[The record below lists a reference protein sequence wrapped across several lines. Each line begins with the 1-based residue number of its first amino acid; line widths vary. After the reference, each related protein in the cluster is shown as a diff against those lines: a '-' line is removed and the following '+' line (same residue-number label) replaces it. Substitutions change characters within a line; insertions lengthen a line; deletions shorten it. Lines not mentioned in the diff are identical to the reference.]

1 MLWYIQCPK
10 VVSYMVILVH
20 FGCCAV
26 LSFCRSVVLSFCR
39 SLVLSFCRSVVVSSS
54 PPVRRLIT
62 CIDTLYEHNVKVI
75 VSADAP
81 ITEVFQ
87 PYGEVGGDHQGR
99 YEQAATEGQG
109 DLLGKFLVM
118 RWCFKFTKLVFPSD
132 VLCFFLSS
140 PLPVQAQKNTCKP
153 QKTSFLRL
161 TEQSR
166 V

>member
-1 MLWYIQCPK
+1 MLWYVQCPK

-26 LSFCRSVVLSFCR
+26 LSFCRSVV
-39 SLVLSFCRSVVVSSS
+39 VSSS
-54 PPVRRLIT
+54 PTPPPPPPVRRLIT

-109 DLLGKFLVM
+109 DLLGKSLVM

-132 VLCFFLSS
+132 VLCFFLSFFLPPS
-140 PLPVQAQKNTCKP
+140 PFRHKRIRANHK
-153 QKTSFLRL
+153 R
-161 TEQSR
+161 R
-166 V
+166 VFCV

>member
-1 MLWYIQCPK
+1 
-10 VVSYMVILVH
+10 MVILVH

-26 LSFCRSVVLSFCR
+26 LSFCRSVVLSFSR
-39 SLVLSFCRSVVVSSS
+39 SLVLSFCRSVVVSSSPTHRPLPS

-132 VLCFFLSS
+132 VLCFFLSFFLPPS
-140 PLPVQAQKNTCKP
+140 PFRHKRIRANHK
-153 QKTSFLRL
+153 R
-161 TEQSR
+161 R
-166 V
+166 VFCV

>member
-1 MLWYIQCPK
+1 MLWYVQCPK

-26 LSFCRSVVLSFCR
+26 LSFCRSVV
-39 SLVLSFCRSVVVSSS
+39 VSSS
-54 PPVRRLIT
+54 PTPPPPPPVRRLIT

-109 DLLGKFLVM
+109 DLLGKSLVM

-132 VLCFFLSS
+132 VFFLSFFLPPS
-140 PLPVQAQKNTCKP
+140 PFRHKRIRANHK
-153 QKTSFLRL
+153 R
-161 TEQSR
+161 R
-166 V
+166 VFCV

>member
-1 MLWYIQCPK
+1 MPQGGLLHGYSRSFW
-10 VVSYMVILVH
+10 LL
-20 FGCCAV
+20 CC
-26 LSFCRSVVLSFCR
+26 SFRSVVLSFCR

-132 VLCFFLSS
+132 VLCFFLSFFLPPS
-140 PLPVQAQKNTCKP
+140 PFRHKRIRANHK
-153 QKTSFLRL
+153 R
-161 TEQSR
+161 R
-166 V
+166 VFCV

>member
-1 MLWYIQCPK
+1 M
-10 VVSYMVILVH
+10 
-20 FGCCAV
+20 
-26 LSFCRSVVLSFCR
+26 
-39 SLVLSFCRSVVVSSS
+39 
-54 PPVRRLIT
+54 RRLIT